1 LARWIIYFNSEVI
14 VGIGIGIVTWVKV
27 YQSVDVSFVLYF
39 RMIKK
44 FLVWKQ

>member
-1 LARWIIYFNSEVI
+1 MARWIIYFNSEVI
-14 VGIGIGIVTWVKV
+14 VGIGIFTLVKV
-27 YQSVDVSFVLYF
+27 YQSVDVLFVLYL